1 MSWIL
6 TRSGKHFDFAD
17 PQPDQIAIGDI
28 AWGLSHE
35 CRFAGQCIGFYSVAQ
50 HSLRASLIVPPEF
63 ALEAL
68 LHDASEA
75 YCKDIP
81 MPLKTML
88 PDYKAIEQRVDAAI
102 RARFGLPAECSAAVK
117 HADLILLATERR
129 DLMPWDATPWPILDG
144 IEPLDDPTT
153 HQRERTVYG
162 LFLDRFE
169 ELVGLRELEAF
180 IIERATA

>member
-17 PQPDQIAIGDI
+17 PQPDQIDIVDI
-28 AWGLSHE
+28 AWALSNE

-50 HSLRASLIVPPEF
+50 HSLRASHIVQPES

-81 MPLKTML
+81 MPLKALL
-88 PDYKAIEQRVDAAI
+88 PDYKAIERRVDIAI
-102 RARFGLPAECSAAVK
+102 RAKFGLPTNCSAAVK

-129 DLMPWDATPWPILDG
+129 DLMPWDDTPWPILRG
-144 IEPLDDPTT
+144 IEPLDDPTR
-153 HQRERTVYG
+153 HQRQGTVYG
-162 LFLDRFE
+162 LFIDRFE
-169 ELVGLRELEAF
+169 ELAAV
-180 IIERATA
+180 TA